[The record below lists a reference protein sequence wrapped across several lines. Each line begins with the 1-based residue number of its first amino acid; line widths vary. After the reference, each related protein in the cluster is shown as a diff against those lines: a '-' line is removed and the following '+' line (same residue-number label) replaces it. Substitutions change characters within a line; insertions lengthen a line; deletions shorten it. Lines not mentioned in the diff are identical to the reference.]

1 MTPNNKNII
10 RDVIRQELQD
20 QLIIERVKISHL
32 KALLRDI
39 LTYDQGRAYIKF
51 KIEYKRFKLEWTR
64 AWLDIEDNEND

>member
-32 KALLRDI
+32 KALLRD
-39 LTYDQGRAYIKF
+39 LLKYDQGRAYINQLPEKL
-51 KIEYKRFKLEWTR
+51 IERIVKCLKEY
-64 AWLDIEDNEND
+64 

>member
-32 KALLRDI
+32 KALLRD
-39 LTYDQGRAYIKF
+39 LLKYDQGRAYINQLPTELTERVVKCLKEF
-51 KIEYKRFKLEWTR
+51 
-64 AWLDIEDNEND
+64 